1 MRYKPRAGMI
11 LIERDKRPLTSY
23 GIIIPERSRLSKRS
37 SSATIVAVG
46 QGVDPR
52 VQVGRRVVMSEHV
65 GRAVRDGERELEA
78 HYPMYIMCFLGA
90 PAKLESEHP
99 LKGVKLRDI
108 ALEDDMG
115 IVEDEGTPGG
125 W

>member
-1 MRYKPRAGMI
+1 MI
-11 LIERDKRPLTSY
+11 LVERDTRPLTSY
-23 GIIIPERSRLSKRS
+23 GIILPERSRLSKRS

-52 VQVGRRVVMSEHV
+52 VQVGRRVVLTEHV
-65 GRAVRDGERELEA
+65 GRKLMDGDRELEA
-78 HYPMYIMCFLGA
+78 HRPEFIMCFLGA
-90 PAKLESEHP
+90 PATLEPEHP
-99 LKGVKLRDI
+99 LKGVKLRDV
-108 ALEDDMG
+108 ALEEDAG